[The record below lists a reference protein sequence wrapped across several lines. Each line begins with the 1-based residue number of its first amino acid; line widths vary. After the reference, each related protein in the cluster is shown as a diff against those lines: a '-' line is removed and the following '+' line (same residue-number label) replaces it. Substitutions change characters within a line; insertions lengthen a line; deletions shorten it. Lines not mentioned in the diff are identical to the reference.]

1 MLGYI
6 AALPLLYVFVYLP
19 ISNSYFGTSQRPQG
33 QHAATLNS
41 SFIADDQPLSCP
53 PHSYNTYVLSQEPLV
68 IYIENFLSADESR
81 HLIEIRYFSQDSS
94 YPAFPP
100 DIDGEHVTNIHD
112 SKDKWAPSTV
122 STGAETSIQ
131 KDIRFSEVAL
141 IDRDDI
147 VRCIE
152 HRARDFQGWR
162 EDLHIERLRTQRY
175 GIGGHYSYHYDW
187 SGASREADRVST
199 FMVYVDAQ
207 CEAGGTEFPRL
218 RMPNTAKGRWCDF
231 LECEEKGDGAED
243 ERKTKMGVTFKP
255 ISDNAV
261 FWENLRPDGRGY
273 EETWH
278 AGLPVKSGSKI
289 GLNIWSWGP
298 ARRR

>member
-19 ISNSYFGTSQRPQG
+19 ISNSYFRTSPSPQG
-33 QHAATLNS
+33 HVAILNS
-41 SFIADDQPLSCP
+41 SLIADDLPLSCP
-53 PHSYNTYVLSQEPLV
+53 QHSYNTHILSQEPLIV
-68 IYIENFLSADESR
+68 YIESFLSSDESK
-81 HLIEIRYFSQDSS
+81 HLIEIS
-94 YPAFPP
+94 
-100 DIDGEHVTNIHD
+100 E
-112 SKDKWAPSTV
+112 DKFAPSTV

-131 KDIRFSEVAL
+131 KDIRHSEVAL
-141 IDRDDI
+141 IDRDDV

-162 EDLHIERLRTQRY
+162 PDIHIERLRTQRY
-175 GIGGHYSYHYDW
+175 GEGGHYVHHYDW

-207 CEAGGTEFPRL
+207 CEGGGTEFPRL
-218 RMPNTAKGRWCDF
+218 PMPDARKGRWCEF
-231 LECEEKGDGAED
+231 LECEEKND
-243 ERKTKMGVTFKP
+243 EREEEKTKMGITFKP
-255 ISDNAV
+255 IKGNAV
-261 FWENLRPDGRGY
+261 YWENMRPDGRGY

-289 GLNIWSWGP
+289 GLNIWSWGRP
-298 ARRR
+298 RRR